1 MSEQTPEVRLQPFLL
16 DRLRDD
22 AASRAEGRG
31 SSMRRYREAL
41 LRDLRWLLN
50 AKCHGAADGLGD
62 FPLVERSVVN
72 YGLLDLTGMTASEVS
87 AQQVEL
93 SVKRAIEA
101 FEPRIIKGS
110 LTVQCTAGQPAG
122 GGPGKDGIHV
132 IALEIRGQMWAQP
145 APETLYIKTEVDLE
159 TGTYQVS

>member
-41 LRDLRWLLN
+41 
-50 AKCHGAADGLGD
+50 
-62 FPLVERSVVN
+62 
-72 YGLLDLTGMTASEVS
+72 LLDLTGMTASEVS